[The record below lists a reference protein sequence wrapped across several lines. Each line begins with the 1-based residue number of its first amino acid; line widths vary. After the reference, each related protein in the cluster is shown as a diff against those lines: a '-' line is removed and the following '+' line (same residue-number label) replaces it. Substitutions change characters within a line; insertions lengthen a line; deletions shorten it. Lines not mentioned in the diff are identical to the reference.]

1 LYDPKCFDY
10 SKIPQPFAKTIK
22 KKCTQEQDMF
32 YQYKSNGRKVMET
45 SAKYTVEQIRAKK
58 EEMDRTKAAITFAR
72 KGIAKST
79 E

>member
-1 LYDPKCFDY
+1 
-10 SKIPQPFAKTIK
+10 
-22 KKCTQEQDMF
+22 MF

-72 KGIAKST
+72 KGMAKST